1 VVGVGLELMVI
12 LLVLVICDDGA
23 ELGSGFVSGEEGE
36 MDVFVGLMMRL
47 LKIGGVGA

>member
-1 VVGVGLELMVI
+1 MVGVGLELMVI
-12 LLVLVICDDGA
+12 LLVICDDGA

-47 LKIGGVGA
+47 LKIVGVGA